1 MKQSNSDSGLT
12 AKRSNRLFIAVL
24 TALAVLLALPTY
36 AWDYSATGATTEQ
49 SVQLRTGAEFTK
61 KWNNGLQLSLG
72 EELRFDL
79 FDQLSGTT
87 AKSTSADSTLGAA
100 FNKSYTT
107 VSLAYAHPQFNYL
120 KIDAGY
126 TLRLFGRKGWSDP
139 NEFLRHRVF
148 FGLTGTYR
156 TDVAKIYLRE
166 RVLCDMRTDSVNL
179 LEKNKYN
186 WLLRSRIGTEF
197 IVPGKPVKPYL
208 WVELENTLNTPEY
221 QQKNGHQFISHV
233 RTQAGVKWRLTKL
246 SSLDFYYRFQYG
258 YDRNINITKSKSLI
272 QLTEETSYLHAIGI
286 SYNLNW

>member
-1 MKQSNSDSGLT
+1 MMDRFAIHFCLLS
-12 AKRSNRLFIAVL
+12 FVL
-24 TALAVLLALPTY
+24 CPLSLH

-166 RVLCDMRTDSVNL
+166 RVVCDMRTDSVNL
-179 LEKNKYN
+179 LERNKNN
-186 WLLRSRIGTEF
+186 WLLRSRVGTEF

-208 WVELENTLNTPEY
+208 WVELENTLNVPEY